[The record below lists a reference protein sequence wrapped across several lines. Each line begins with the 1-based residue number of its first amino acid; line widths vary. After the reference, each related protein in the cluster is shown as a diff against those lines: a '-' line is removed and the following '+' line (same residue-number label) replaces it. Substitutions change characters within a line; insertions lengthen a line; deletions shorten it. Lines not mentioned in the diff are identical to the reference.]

1 MLIRMFAAMLAAGLM
16 LAGPALAQEKYPSK
30 PIRLVVPF
38 TVGGPTDI
46 VARIV
51 AAKMTELLGQQVLVD
66 NRAGAG
72 GKIGSDA
79 VAKAAPDG
87 YTLVLATVSTHSV
100 NPTLYKTVPY
110 DPVKDF
116 TPIGRVGDIPLLLSV
131 HKAVPAKNV
140 AELIALVKANPGKY
154 SYGSPGLGSMGHL
167 CGESLRVLGGDLDL
181 TNVTYRG
188 GGPMMNDLASGQIPM
203 VFEGTP
209 TSLPQIQAGTI
220 RPLAAGSLNRTR
232 TLPDLPTMQ
241 EQGFKGFECTA
252 WFGLF
257 GPAKL
262 PEPIVTQL
270 TTALNAALADQGVIA
285 RLRDVGVDPAS
296 DTSGPKLEAFL
307 KADLAKWTPVVK
319 ALGVQLD

>member
-1 MLIRMFAAMLAAGLM
+1 MLIRVFAALVVAGLM
-16 LAGPALAQEKYPSK
+16 LAGPVLAQDKYPSK

-51 AAKMTELLGQQVLVD
+51 AAKLTELLGQQVLVD

-116 TPIGRVGDIPLLLSV
+116 TPIGLVGDIPLLLSV
-131 HKAVPAKNV
+131 HQAVPAKNV

-167 CGESLRVLGGDLDL
+167 CGESLRVLGGNLDL

-209 TSLPQIQAGTI
+209 TSLPQIHAGTI
-220 RPLAAGSLNRTR
+220 RPIAAGSLNRTR

-252 WFGLF
+252 
-257 GPAKL
+257 
-262 PEPIVTQL
+262 
-270 TTALNAALADQGVIA
+270 
-285 RLRDVGVDPAS
+285 
-296 DTSGPKLEAFL
+296 
-307 KADLAKWTPVVK
+307 
-319 ALGVQLD
+319 